1 MKEIAVVR
9 LAPGKV
15 AFYDEYTKIH
25 LTLANPSAKIYE
37 GMNLKRIKNS
47 VKFGVLQVVVGS
59 LATDIVTEVPVENI
73 VSSKIE
79 KQKAL
84 MYKAT
89 EQDIKN
95 ISEDISQENKIDDI
109 AAIHD
114 TVEISETIVDDTVQV
129 AISDIAEDVPVDTE
143 QKPKRGRKKATVAD
157 VNEEE

>member
-59 LATDIVTEVPVENI
+59 LATDVVTEVPVESV
-73 VSSKIE
+73 VSAKVE
-79 KQKAL
+79 KQKAAAH
-84 MYKAT
+84 KIV
-89 EQDIKN
+89 EQDVKTIN
-95 ISEDISQENKIDDI
+95 EEIPQEDKIDNI
-109 AAIHD
+109 
-114 TVEISETIVDDTVQV
+114 TVEHDSVEIAETVVDDTEQV
-129 AISDIAEDVPVDTE
+129 AISDTAETVADAE
-143 QKPKRGRKKATVAD
+143 QKPKRGRKKTAATNT
-157 VNEEE
+157 NEVE